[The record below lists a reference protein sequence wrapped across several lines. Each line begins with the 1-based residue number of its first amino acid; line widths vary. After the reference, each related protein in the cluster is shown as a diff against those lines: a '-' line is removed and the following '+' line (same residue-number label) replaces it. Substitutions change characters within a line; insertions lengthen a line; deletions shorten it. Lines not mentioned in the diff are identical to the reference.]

1 MRLLVTGISGFVG
14 RHLAAFLA
22 AEQPQVEL
30 VGLSSSRVEG
40 QAWTHLAANLEGPD
54 ETLRAVR
61 EARPDRVVHLAA
73 QSSPRKSVSEAQAT
87 QRTNVLGLLNLLEA
101 LRLCAPRAR
110 LLVVGSG
117 EEYGASGADAA
128 PLREDAPLRP
138 ITPYG
143 VSKMAQSFL
152 AREYHAAH
160 GLHVV
165 RTRTFNH
172 SGAGRGADFAESS
185 FAREIVAIEAGRA
198 EPVIHHGNLD
208 AVRDFLDVRD
218 VVRAYW
224 ALLDEGRPGEVYN
237 VCSGTGVAIRAVLGE
252 LIDLAHVQVRTQV
265 DPDRLRVADIP
276 CLVGDPSRLRQA
288 TGWRP
293 RHTLRD
299 ALRALLDGCRQHA
312 GVELRA

>member
-1 MRLLVTGISGFVG
+1 
-14 RHLAAFLA
+14 
-22 AEQPQVEL
+22 
-30 VGLSSSRVEG
+30 
-40 QAWTHLAANLEGPD
+40 
-54 ETLRAVR
+54 
-61 EARPDRVVHLAA
+61 
-73 QSSPRKSVSEAQAT
+73 
-87 QRTNVLGLLNLLEA
+87 
-101 LRLCAPRAR
+101 
-110 LLVVGSG
+110 
-117 EEYGASGADAA
+117 
-128 PLREDAPLRP
+128 
-138 ITPYG
+138 
-143 VSKMAQSFL
+143 
-152 AREYHAAH
+152 
-160 GLHVV
+160 
-165 RTRTFNH
+165 
-172 SGAGRGADFAESS
+172 
-185 FAREIVAIEAGRA
+185 
-198 EPVIHHGNLD
+198 VIHHGNLD